1 MGQEG
6 KGGGEGK
13 QLALKIARILDE
25 CRLSQAVHQRK
36 LRELS
41 AIRSTSHVGF
51 VSSFTWAL
59 TPLFEVSKKTASIE
73 RIVRFV
79 STFAAPR
86 GVKTGNVT
94 CDSFLV
100 EFLRFLL
107 VAARSA
113 SKTARLRA
121 CQIVSQIIDLLPDD
135 ADVSDE
141 VWDGVIYRMKE
152 RVEDKVPDVRACAAR
167 ALSRF
172 ANDGG
177 NCDIIDLL
185 LRALSQE
192 PNTDVRKTIVQ
203 SLPPTNS
210 TLASIIDCTL
220 DVHESV
226 RKAAYVVLASK
237 FPLQSLSIKLRTL
250 LLQRGLTDRSS
261 SVTNE
266 CLKMLKEE
274 WLMKCCDGD
283 PITLLRYLDVETYES
298 VGETVMEALLK
309 EGAVQVQEGQSIR
322 HFLSSTTNKN
332 EGQSITGVQLMEAE
346 VALYWRTVCRHL
358 QAQAQA
364 KGSDAAAT
372 TGTEAAVYA
381 SEATTE
387 NDLLESVLPVTVSDY
402 IELVEAHLSAGSNF
416 RFASRQL
423 LLLGAMLD
431 FSDVANRNVASRFVR
446 ELLCRPFEH
455 EIDDDGHKVMIGDGI
470 SLGGDRDWCRAVAAL
485 AKKVHA
491 SVGEFEEVVTGVVEE
506 LARPCRERTAD
517 LIGWTQCLAV
527 TGLLLEN
534 AESYRCLQ
542 GKAIEPAE
550 LLHSLLLPA
559 ARHIH
564 LDVQRVAARCLGL
577 FGLVERRP
585 SEELVKQLRLA
596 FINGPPQVR
605 VMASRALIDLATWHG
620 PQELDRAIG
629 LEPPP
634 PNEKNSFTPVDL
646 SSGSDDLSLWLLDL
660 FYAGL
665 KQDEWGQSSEEDE
678 QETVHGVL
686 GEGFAKILLLR
697 ENYPSIPA
705 SLHPLILGRLICLYF
720 CSEHKEFER
729 LKQCLSV
736 FFDHYAA
743 LSEVNKAC
751 ISRAFVPVMRSMWP
765 GVNGNAVGYQVLARK
780 RAVNASRFMLQLMQ
794 TPVYQSKA
802 EEAEKSPDSLSTS
815 GKSTLDMESGE
826 EGLAIRIGAEVANF
840 PARTSAAGRSYISA
854 LCRVAVALK
863 FRSSQQEAIKF
874 MRELLEPMME
884 AASKEKE
891 LLKELSR
898 MAAKLRALDESPD
911 QDLPAEVAGDIHG
924 RLQLE
929 VDLKIDAPT
938 KPATRP
944 PRAAPPRRERRFAV
958 SSRSSS
964 SASDEDWGHPS
975 ATPATAARAQRRSKT
990 AAMSRLTAGAAA
1002 DGEGDSEVTSE
1013 GVSDEDSE

>member
-1 MGQEG
+1 
-6 KGGGEGK
+6 
-13 QLALKIARILDE
+13 
-25 CRLSQAVHQRK
+25 
-36 LRELS
+36 
-41 AIRSTSHVGF
+41 
-51 VSSFTWAL
+51 
-59 TPLFEVSKKTASIE
+59 
-73 RIVRFV
+73 
-79 STFAAPR
+79 
-86 GVKTGNVT
+86 
-94 CDSFLV
+94 
-100 EFLRFLL
+100 
-107 VAARSA
+107 
-113 SKTARLRA
+113 
-121 CQIVSQIIDLLPDD
+121 
-135 ADVSDE
+135 
-141 VWDGVIYRMKE
+141 
-152 RVEDKVPDVRACAAR
+152 
-167 ALSRF
+167 
-172 ANDGG
+172 
-177 NCDIIDLL
+177 
-185 LRALSQE
+185 
-192 PNTDVRKTIVQ
+192 
-203 SLPPTNS
+203 
-210 TLASIIDCTL
+210 
-220 DVHESV
+220 
-226 RKAAYVVLASK
+226 
-237 FPLQSLSIKLRTL
+237 
-250 LLQRGLTDRSS
+250 
-261 SVTNE
+261 
-266 CLKMLKEE
+266 
-274 WLMKCCDGD
+274 
-283 PITLLRYLDVETYES
+283 
-298 VGETVMEALLK
+298 
-309 EGAVQVQEGQSIR
+309 
-322 HFLSSTTNKN
+322 
-332 EGQSITGVQLMEAE
+332 
-346 VALYWRTVCRHL
+346 
-358 QAQAQA
+358 
-364 KGSDAAAT
+364 
-372 TGTEAAVYA
+372 
-381 SEATTE
+381 
-387 NDLLESVLPVTVSDY
+387 
-402 IELVEAHLSAGSNF
+402 
-416 RFASRQL
+416 
-423 LLLGAMLD
+423 
-431 FSDVANRNVASRFVR
+431 
-446 ELLCRPFEH
+446 
-455 EIDDDGHKVMIGDGI
+455 
-470 SLGGDRDWCRAVAAL
+470 
-485 AKKVHA
+485 
-491 SVGEFEEVVTGVVEE
+491 
-506 LARPCRERTAD
+506 
-517 LIGWTQCLAV
+517 
-527 TGLLLEN
+527 
-534 AESYRCLQ
+534 
-542 GKAIEPAE
+542 
-550 LLHSLLLPA
+550 
-559 ARHIH
+559 
-564 LDVQRVAARCLGL
+564 
-577 FGLVERRP
+577 
-585 SEELVKQLRLA
+585 
-596 FINGPPQVR
+596 
-605 VMASRALIDLATWHG
+605 MASRALIDLATWHG

-705 SLHPLILGRLICLYF
+705 SLHPLILGRLICL
-720 CSEHKEFER
+720 

-743 LSEVNKAC
+743 LSEVNKIHVA
-751 ISRAFVPVMRSMWP
+751 

-794 TPVYQSKA
+794 TP
-802 EEAEKSPDSLSTS
+802 KSPDSLSTS